1 MAVREWQWCE
11 DNPVGQ
17 DASEAMLTWWTD
29 LMSAA
34 PPQVLER
41 LLAHIAG
48 VDLTPHL
55 GSIRTPTLMIS
66 GAGSVLASADT
77 VEQWTRAIPNCR
89 LHIIPGTSYHLAA
102 THVAECARVT
112 LEFLRQLGCMADSGA

>member
-1 MAVREWQWCE
+1 MH
-11 DNPVGQ
+11 
-17 DASEAMLTWWTD
+17 
-29 LMSAA
+29 
-34 PPQVLER
+34 PQVLER

-66 GAGSVLASADT
+66 GAGSVLAPVDT
-77 VEQWTRAIPNCR
+77 VEQWAKAIPDCR

-112 LEFLRQLGCMADSGA
+112 LEFLRQLD